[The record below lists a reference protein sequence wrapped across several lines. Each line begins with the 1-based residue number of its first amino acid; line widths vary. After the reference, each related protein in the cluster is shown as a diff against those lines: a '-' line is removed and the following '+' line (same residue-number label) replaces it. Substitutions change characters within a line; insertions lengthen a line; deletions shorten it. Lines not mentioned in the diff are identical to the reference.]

1 MVFYKLSNCISQAT
15 LDGNEMYTKLNQLE
29 EQLAQL
35 ESRKTVLEE
44 DIASITLKADYEPLK
59 KQAMEEL
66 AALNKKIIEDLNS
79 VKSY

>member
-1 MVFYKLSNCISQAT
+1 
-15 LDGNEMYTKLNQLE
+15 MYAKLNSLE
-29 EQLAQL
+29 DQLAQL
-35 ESRKTVLEE
+35 ETRKIVLEE

-66 AALNKKIIEDLNS
+66 EALNKKIIEDLNS

>member
-1 MVFYKLSNCISQAT
+1 
-15 LDGNEMYTKLNQLE
+15 MYAKLNNLE
-29 EQLAQL
+29 DELAQL
-35 ESRKTVLEE
+35 ETRKTVLEE

-66 AALNKKIIEDLNS
+66 ETLNKKIIEDLNS